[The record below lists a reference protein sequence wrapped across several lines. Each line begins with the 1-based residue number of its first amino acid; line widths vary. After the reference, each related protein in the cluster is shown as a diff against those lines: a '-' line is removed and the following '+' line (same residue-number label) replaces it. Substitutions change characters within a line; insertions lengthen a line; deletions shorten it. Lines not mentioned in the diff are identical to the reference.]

1 MMKHFAIAA
10 LFATLAVPVAFA
22 DLTAAQVERCEM
34 LGQTFAIKKA
44 NVARAEE
51 ARDVLAAEAEALGE
65 AWENAE
71 AVRNFGNANAAE
83 ADAALVAFEDAKKK
97 FNFAEQALRSQ
108 SRMLAQDAAVY
119 NSACV
124 QQEG

>member
-10 LFATLAVPVAFA
+10 LFATLAAPVAFA

-51 ARDVLAAEAEALGE
+51 ARDALAAEAEALGE

-71 AVRNFGNANAAE
+71 AVRNFGDANAAE
-83 ADAALVAFEDAKKK
+83 ADAALIAFEDAKKK
-97 FNFAEQALRSQ
+97 FSFAKQALRSQ
-108 SRMLAQDAAVY
+108 SRMLAQDSAVY
-119 NSACV
+119 NAACV
-124 QQEG
+124 NEDG

>member
-51 ARDVLAAEAEALGE
+51 ARDALAAEAEALGE

-71 AVRNFGNANAAE
+71 AVRNFGDANAAE
-83 ADAALVAFEDAKKK
+83 ADAALIAFEDAKKK
-97 FNFAEQALRSQ
+97 LNFAEQALRSQ

-119 NSACV
+119 NAACV
-124 QQEG
+124 NEEG